1 MEDRL
6 TMSRYFEDANVE
18 FMTGAYT
25 QCWQSWRYDNVTP
38 AYNKLYYVVDG
49 EFYLKINDAEY
60 QAQAGQMFLLPYNST
75 QTYYHFSSHLATKY
89 WVHFTAPCKVG
100 ICLSSFPCL
109 ISSTWRIRKSSPIGS
124 PKCWS

>member
-89 WVHFTAPCKVG
+89 WVHFTAPCKDRD
-100 ICLSSFPCL
+100 LLEL
-109 ISSTWRIRKSSPIGS
+109 ISLPHFINVNSCRV
-124 PKCWS
+124 

>member
-1 MEDRL
+1 
-6 TMSRYFEDANVE
+6 MSRYFEDANVE

-89 WVHFTAPCKVG
+89 CVHFTAP
-100 ICLSSFPCL
+100 
-109 ISSTWRIRKSSPIGS
+109 
-124 PKCWS
+124 

>member
-38 AYNKLYYVVDG
+38 AYNKLYTSWT
-49 EFYLKINDAEY
+49 E
-60 QAQAGQMFLLPYNST
+60 
-75 QTYYHFSSHLATKY
+75 SS
-89 WVHFTAPCKVG
+89 
-100 ICLSSFPCL
+100 I
-109 ISSTWRIRKSSPIGS
+109 
-124 PKCWS
+124 

>member
-38 AYNKLYYVVDG
+38 AYNKLTCADIIDIILLKYLLFCAFYQFFDLNKKLELYYRT
-49 EFYLKINDAEY
+49 L
-60 QAQAGQMFLLPYNST
+60 
-75 QTYYHFSSHLATKY
+75 
-89 WVHFTAPCKVG
+89 
-100 ICLSSFPCL
+100 
-109 ISSTWRIRKSSPIGS
+109 
-124 PKCWS
+124 